1 MRFVHLLIFIFIS
14 LTIAPKDLSTTELS
28 HPDLIAWIDLTTVP
42 KVHTI
47 QSKDE
52 LRGTMRDHEF
62 LILGYSSSI
71 RSSDS
76 MDLSSLEE
84 LLGKLALALKSLVIK
99 EGPRR
104 YAEIVQ
110 RSQLALSTR
119 GNWIKK
125 EFGLKDL
132 QKDAIIV
139 AYKIKEDESELYS
152 VLVKHSGDENKSI
165 NISPII
171 KSLKKLIIDSRAKD
185 EL

>member
-1 MRFVHLLIFIFIS
+1 MLIFIFIS

-52 LRGTMRDHEF
+52 LRGTMRDSEF
-62 LILGYSSSI
+62 LILGYSSPA
-71 RSSDS
+71 SDS
-76 MDLSSLEE
+76 MEISSLEE
-84 LLGKLALALKSLVIK
+84 LLGKLALVLKSLVIK

>member
-1 MRFVHLLIFIFIS
+1 MIIFIS
-14 LTIAPKDLSTTELS
+14 LTIAPKDLSTTEIS

-52 LRGTMRDHEF
+52 LRGTMRDGEF

-71 RSSDS
+71 RSASDS
-76 MDLSSLEE
+76 MESSSLEE
-84 LLGKLALALKSLVIK
+84 LLGRLALVLKSLVIK

-104 YAEIVQ
+104 YSEIVQ
-110 RSQLALSTR
+110 RSQLAISTK
-119 GNWIKK
+119 GAWIQK

-132 QKDAIIV
+132 EKDAIIV
-139 AYKIKEDESELYS
+139 AYKMKEDDSELYS
-152 VLVKHSGDENKSI
+152 VLVKRSGDGNKSI
-165 NISPII
+165 DISPII
-171 KSLKKLIIDSRAKD
+171 KSLKKLILESRQKD